1 MKRST
6 KAVAALCLINSANL
20 YALGIG
26 DIETHS
32 ALNQVLKAKIPLIS
46 SKNEDPSNV
55 RIAIASREAFTQA
68 GIDRPNFL
76 SSLKFTPVIEKNGSL
91 SIEVLSTSSIKEP
104 FVNFILEVEWPQGRA
119 LKEFTILLDPP
130 VTMSDVQVAPVTLA
144 KATTNSSQSTSND
157 KLPTYTAPTPQ
168 AAPAKEYGPTKS
180 RDTVWGIAK
189 KLIKTHPTASHEQM
203 MLALYDNNP
212 SAFYKKNINALKKG
226 AILQVPNNEQTN
238 SRTEAQALSDY
249 KEQNALWSNSSKS
262 TAKTSKLNKASDSEQ
277 AAATDSTVKEQP
289 EVVAEE
295 ATLKLVTPGQELK
308 PEISV
313 EGNLQTTPI
322 GSDDPAMQA
331 NMAIEMATTLEQ
343 ENKDV
348 KSRLNDL
355 EGQVD
360 KLQRLLAL
368 KDQQLAELQSKK
380 TDTPSSVKPES
391 TEQGTTTDSSNDNI
405 PFYAGGA
412 LLIGLLGL
420 FLARRKKNV
429 SEQSDDHLFTTEN
442 PDQPHDNP
450 IDEETISSELT
461 EEDTSESETLLSEFT
476 PSEFSATQLSQEAD
490 PLAECDVYIA
500 YGRYQ
505 QAEDLIEKTLAIDP
519 GNLAYRLKLLDVY
532 FASNDH
538 ERFEKLALSLEG
550 LKETDPATWNSI
562 AEMGESIC
570 PDSRLFISPLVEET
584 NVDSSEVSPA
594 DNQTNDLPEIE
605 IDTPAESNDADEPTK
620 DEFEFDFDLIKN
632 EPPLNEDITQTD
644 AETPDL
650 ENSDNDEETKLS
662 LAQAYIE
669 MEDLVSAKQALE
681 DVIASGDENQK
692 RTAQQ
697 MLDNL

>member
-6 KAVAALCLINSANL
+6 KAVAAFCLINSANL

-76 SSLKFTPVIEKNGSL
+76 NNLRFTPVIEKNGAL

-130 VTMSDVQVAPVTLA
+130 VTMSDVRTTPITLA
-144 KATTNSSQSTSND
+144 KSAAPIDKVTAND
-157 KLPTYTAPTPQ
+157 NVNTYIAPAPQ
-168 AAPAKEYGPTKS
+168 AAPAKEYGPTKN

-189 KLIKTHPTASHEQM
+189 KLVKTHPTATHEQM

-226 AILQVPNNEQTN
+226 AVLQVPSNEQTN
-238 SRTEAQALSDY
+238 SRTGAQALSDY
-249 KEQNALWSNSSKS
+249 QEQNSLWSNSSKS
-262 TAKTSKLNKASDSEQ
+262 TAKASKPNKTNDIEQ
-277 AAATDSTVKEQP
+277 AAVTNSAAKEQP
-289 EVVAEE
+289 EEALEE
-295 ATLKLVTPGQELK
+295 ATLTLVTPDQELK
-308 PEISV
+308 PEVSV

-331 NMAIEMATTLEQ
+331 SMAIEMATTLEQ

-355 EGQVD
+355 EGQLD

-380 TDTPSSVKPES
+380 IDTTAVKPENS
-391 TEQGTTTDSSNDNI
+391 SVEAATNDSSNNNI
-405 PFYAGGA
+405 ILYAGGA
-412 LLIGLLGL
+412 ILIALLGL
-420 FLARRKKNV
+420 FLARRKKSA
-429 SEQSDDHLFTTEN
+429 SEQNDDLLFTTPI
-442 PDQPHDNP
+442 PDEADDVA
-450 IDEETISSELT
+450 IDEKSISSELPV
-461 EEDTSESETLLSEFT
+461 EDTSTNETLLSEFT
-476 PSEFSATQLSQEAD
+476 PSEFSANQLSQEAD

-519 GNLAYRLKLLDVY
+519 GNQSYTLKLLDVY

-538 ERFEKLALSLEG
+538 ERFEKVALSLEG
-550 LKETDPATWNSI
+550 LKETDPTTWNAI

-570 PDSRLFISPLVEET
+570 PDSPLFISPLVEEINT
-584 NVDSSEVSPA
+584 NKA
-594 DNQTNDLPEIE
+594 DNSQTDNETPDLSEIE
-605 IDTPAESNDADEPTK
+605 IDIPAKNNEADEPPK
-620 DEFEFDFDLIKN
+620 DEFE
-632 EPPLNEDITQTD
+632 
-644 AETPDL
+644 
-650 ENSDNDEETKLS
+650 
-662 LAQAYIE
+662 
-669 MEDLVSAKQALE
+669 
-681 DVIASGDENQK
+681 
-692 RTAQQ
+692 
-697 MLDNL
+697 